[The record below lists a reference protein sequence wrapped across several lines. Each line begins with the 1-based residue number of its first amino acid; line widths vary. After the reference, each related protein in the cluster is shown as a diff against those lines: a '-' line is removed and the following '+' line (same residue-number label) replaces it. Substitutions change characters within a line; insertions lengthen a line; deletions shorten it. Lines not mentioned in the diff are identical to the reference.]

1 MRLMRRTGLSGFSLV
16 EMAVVL
22 AIVGLLLGGLLL
34 PLGAQIEQ
42 QQMNETQRRLE
53 LARDALVGFAVA
65 NRRLPCTATL
75 TSSGIE
81 TTPSTTSP
89 GLGTCAN
96 ALTGYL
102 PAVTLGLQPVDP
114 STKLFLDSWGNPIRY
129 AVTDFALTFTVG
141 VTTYD
146 QLRPF
151 TYTDGIRT
159 VYNGHSSGLSAL
171 APDLRVCSMYEYE
184 GTPPLPVHRPI
195 TGSPPVCGL
204 GPSPLL
210 IAEGNAHIKNAVA
223 VIFSTGKNTPT
234 GGTGL
239 DELANINGDRAFAS
253 HTPTP
258 TGTSLAGGEFDDMLL
273 WLSPYTLYNRMI
285 VGGALP

>member
-1 MRLMRRTGLSGFSLV
+1 MRFLRRSDFSGFSLV

-53 LARDALVGFAVA
+53 MARDALVGFAVS
-65 NRRLPCTATL
+65 NRRLPCPATL

-81 TTPSTTSP
+81 TTPSATSP
-89 GLGTCAN
+89 GLGTCTN

-114 STKLFLDSWGNPIRY
+114 STKLFLDSWGNSIRY
-129 AVTDFALTFTVG
+129 AITDFALTFTSTGGTVY
-141 VTTYD
+141 TS
-146 QLRPF
+146 LHPF
-151 TYTDGIRT
+151 TYTDGMRT
-159 VYNGHSSGLSAL
+159 VYNGHPSGLSAL
-171 APDLRVCSMYEYE
+171 APDLRVCSMYA
-184 GTPPLPVHRPI
+184 GTSSTYVPI
-195 TGSPPVCGL
+195 VGSPPTCGTTTTTEDNA
-204 GPSPLL
+204 L
-210 IAEGNAHIKNAVA
+210 IATAVA

-258 TGTSLAGGEFDDMLL
+258 TGTSLAGGEFDDILL

>member
-1 MRLMRRTGLSGFSLV
+1 MRFLHHSDYSGFSLV

-22 AIVGLLLGGLLL
+22 AIVGLLLAGLLL

-53 LARDALVGFAVA
+53 MARDALVGFAVS
-65 NRRLPCTATL
+65 NRRLPCPATL
-75 TSSGIE
+75 TTSGIE
-81 TTPSTTSP
+81 TTPSATSP
-89 GLGTCAN
+89 GLGTCTN

-114 STKLFLDSWGNPIRY
+114 NTKLFLDSWGNPIRY
-129 AVTDFALTFTVG
+129 AITDFALTFTSTGGTVY
-141 VTTYD
+141 TL
-146 QLRPF
+146 LRPF

-159 VYNGHSSGLSAL
+159 VYNGHVSGLSAL
-171 APDLRVCSMYEYE
+171 APDLRVCSMYA
-184 GTPPLPVHRPI
+184 GTTSTRVSI
-195 TGSPPVCGL
+195 VGSPPNGKCGATTTAEDNA
-204 GPSPLL
+204 L
-210 IAEGNAHIKNAVA
+210 IANAVA

-239 DELANINGDRAFAS
+239 DERANIQGDRAFAS

-258 TGTSLAGGEFDDMLL
+258 TGTSLAGGEFDDILL